1 MEMEWEKDEMW
12 PDEMWQ
18 VYEGNGSGVV
28 HIEGVPYE
36 YGSVA
41 SDSEEDALEAPDV
54 WIRPQGKDSPIA
66 YSDIKRDDPRY
77 VNGTREFRI
86 MVETVRTIHNIL
98 NAKCAGVLKSAGF
111 A

>member
-1 MEMEWEKDEMW
+1 MEWEKEMW
-12 PDEMWQ
+12 SEEMWQ
-18 VYEGNGSGVV
+18 IYEGNGSGII

-36 YGSVA
+36 YGPVA
-41 SDSEEDALEAPDV
+41 SDEESAIEAPDL

-77 VNGTREFRI
+77 VNGTKEFRTMI
-86 MVETVRTIHNIL
+86 ETVRTIHNIL
-98 NAKCAGVLKSAGF
+98 NAKGAAVLKSAGF